1 MTRPFPRIAACA
13 LLLATAPLAFAQ
25 STGSTSGNGSNA
37 MPVDRSVTPVSRVGS
52 ATGTSGYRASS
63 SSDEPDVLLDIP
75 NLSVDEIKLDVQNL
89 QAHIA
94 LNAQLANLLS
104 LNAGA
109 DVGIER
115 VNIQIKGVKAQVL
128 LKVRLDNVA
137 QIIDRTLTTI
147 DRNPQILTRLL
158 STVDHT
164 VGTVGG
170 VANNAI
176 RPGGVVDRTVGTVGG
191 VANSAIQPGGVV
203 DRTVGTVGGVANN
216 AVGTVGNVAGEALK
230 PGSVLSSTVNSLGQ
244 TVQRVVDASG
254 NIVERTLDRSGR
266 VLSSRVVQ
274 AAGGR

>member
-1 MTRPFPRIAACA
+1 MTHPALRALACA
-13 LLLATAPLAFAQ
+13 LFVAASPSAFAQ
-25 STGSTSGNGSNA
+25 AASSTPGVA
-37 MPVDRSVTPVSRVGS
+37 PVDRAVPAVSR
-52 ATGTSGYRASS
+52 APAPARSGYAASAPG
-63 SSDEPDVLLDIP
+63 DEPDVLLDVP
-75 NLSVDEIKLDVQNL
+75 NLSIDEIKLDVQNL
-89 QAHIA
+89 EAHIA
-94 LNAQLANLLS
+94 LNAQLANLLK

-115 VNIQIKGVKAQVL
+115 VNIQIKGVKAQAL

-137 QIIDRTLTTI
+137 AIIDRTLTTI

-158 STVDHT
+158 DSVDKT

-191 VANSAIQPGGVV
+191 VANTAIAPGGVV
-203 DRTVGTVGGVANN
+203 DRTVGTVGGVAS
-216 AVGTVGNVAGEALK
+216 EALK

-254 NIVERTLDRSGR
+254 NIVERTLDASGK
-266 VLSSRVVQ
+266 VLSSRIVQ
-274 AAGGR
+274 AAAGR

>member
-1 MTRPFPRIAACA
+1 MIRPLPRALACA
-13 LLLATAPLAFAQ
+13 LLVAASPLAFAQ
-25 STGSTSGNGSNA
+25 QSASSAPSAAT
-37 MPVDRSVTPVSRVGS
+37 PVDRAVPPVGRVGTTT
-52 ATGTSGYRASS
+52 ATGYRGASGG
-63 SSDEPDVLLDIP
+63 DEPDVLLDVP

-89 QAHIA
+89 EAHIA
-94 LNAQLANLLS
+94 LNAQLANLLK

-115 VNIQIKGVKAQVL
+115 VNIQIKGVKAQAL

-137 QIIDRTLTTI
+137 AIIDRTLTTI

-158 STVDHT
+158 DSVDRT

-176 RPGGVVDRTVGTVGG
+176 RPGGVVDRTVGTVGN
-191 VANSAIQPGGVV
+191 VANTAIAPGGVV
-203 DRTVGTVGGVANN
+203 DRTVGTVG
-216 AVGTVGNVAGEALK
+216 NVAGDALK

-254 NIVERTLDRSGR
+254 NIVERTLDASGK

-274 AAGGR
+274 QAAGSR

>member
-1 MTRPFPRIAACA
+1 MTRPFPCLLAGA
-13 LLLATAPLAFAQ
+13 LLTAAAPIAFAQ
-25 STGSTSGNGSNA
+25 QSTGPATTGVA
-37 MPVDRSVTPVSRVGS
+37 PVDRTVTPVGRVGTTP
-52 ATGTSGYRASS
+52 TGTAGYRASS
-63 SSDEPDVLLDIP
+63 SGDEPDVLLDVP

-94 LNAQLANLLS
+94 LNAQLANLLK

-115 VNIQIKGVKAQVL
+115 VNVQIKGVKAQAL

-137 QIIDRTLTTI
+137 AIIDRTLTTI
-147 DRNPQILTRLL
+147 DRNPQILTKLL
-158 STVDHT
+158 DSVDKT

-176 RPGGVVDRTVGTVGG
+176 RPGGVVDRTVGTVGN
-191 VANSAIQPGGVV
+191 VANTAIQPGGVV
-203 DRTVGTVGGVANN
+203 DRTVGTVG
-216 AVGTVGNVAGEALK
+216 NVASDALK

-254 NIVERTLDRSGR
+254 NIVERTLDASGK

-274 AAGGR
+274 AATR